1 MSFATFAILVFAFV
15 ALILIV
21 SRWGPSA
28 PSASASPGQQP
39 LSPPVGPPC
48 PTCGQPRGQ
57 VDRYC
62 RRCGQQLSPP
72 QPTTSSSSQT
82 PPEQQP

>member
-21 SRWGPSA
+21 SRWSPSSS
-28 PSASASPGQQP
+28 PPPPGQQP

-48 PTCGQPRGQ
+48 PNCGQTRGH
-57 VDRYC
+57 VDQYC
-62 RRCGQQLSPP
+62 RRCGQQLWSQGPP
-72 QPTTSSSSQT
+72 DPQ
-82 PPEQQP
+82 E